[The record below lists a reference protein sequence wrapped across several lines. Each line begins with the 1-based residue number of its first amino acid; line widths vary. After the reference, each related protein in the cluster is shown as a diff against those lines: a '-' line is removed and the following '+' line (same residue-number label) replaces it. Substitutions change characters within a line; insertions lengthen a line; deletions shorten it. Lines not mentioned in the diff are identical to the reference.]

1 MPSPRP
7 ADPRERIE
15 RAAYEL
21 FSQHGTRAVGVDAL
35 AERASVAKMTLY
47 RHYPSKD
54 ELVLAF
60 LRRREELWTRSW
72 LEGVVRDHRRAP
84 AERLLAIFDLFD
96 GWFRRPSF
104 EACSFAK
111 VLLEHGDPKHRARVA
126 ARGHIQVVRSLVAG
140 LAREAGVRDA
150 ERFAQQW
157 QMLMM
162 GSIIAAYAGERDAAR
177 SAREVGALLLASEG
191 LRKRR
196 RRK

>member
-1 MPSPRP
+1 
-7 ADPRERIE
+7 
-15 RAAYEL
+15 
-21 FSQHGTRAVGVDAL
+21 
-35 AERASVAKMTLY
+35 
-47 RHYPSKD
+47 
-54 ELVLAF
+54 
-60 LRRREELWTRSW
+60 
-72 LEGVVRDHRRAP
+72 
-84 AERLLAIFDLFD
+84 
-96 GWFRRPSF
+96 
-104 EACSFAK
+104 